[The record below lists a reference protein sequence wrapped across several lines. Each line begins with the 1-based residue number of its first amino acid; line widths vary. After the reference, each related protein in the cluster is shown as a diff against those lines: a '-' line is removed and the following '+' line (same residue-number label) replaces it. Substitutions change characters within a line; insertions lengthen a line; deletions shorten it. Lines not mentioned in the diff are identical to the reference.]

1 MRGPGRPSLE
11 HVETTIQGTL
21 SAGAQLR
28 GFMNIFGNVFGKI
41 THCATEPSNLDH
53 MSPRL
58 QERSIVRGNSRDTF
72 LTPCTEPD
80 LIVCRLDQP
89 GSCLLISSEDEVGP
103 VVSPFNGRISS
114 ARLACSRLRPQTWA
128 AYVSLTATYLSQ
140 GYGGD
145 NIDPNPPSSEESSH
159 KFWIFER
166 LLSSSLLVICPLAFL
181 VPSVSMDCVLA
192 TSLVLHNHWGCE
204 AAVRDY
210 LRPDNVGK
218 FVAGAARGLIYVL
231 SIAGLTGLLYF
242 NTNDKGIVECLQM
255 IWHMETASHPS
266 SAGHT

>member
-1 MRGPGRPSLE
+1 MRLG
-11 HVETTIQGTL
+11 L
-21 SAGAQLR
+21 SYHRLTVGFPRRVLR
-28 GFMNIFGNVFGKI
+28 ARVCDRRRGLVSRRRGKQ
-41 THCATEPSNLDH
+41 C
-53 MSPRL
+53 
-58 QERSIVRGNSRDTF
+58 
-72 LTPCTEPD
+72 
-80 LIVCRLDQP
+80 
-89 GSCLLISSEDEVGP
+89 
-103 VVSPFNGRISS
+103 
-114 ARLACSRLRPQTWA
+114 
-128 AYVSLTATYLSQ
+128 LSQ

-159 KFWIFER
+159 KFWILER

>member
-1 MRGPGRPSLE
+1 MSYFL
-11 HVETTIQGTL
+11 L
-21 SAGAQLR
+21 LR
-28 GFMNIFGNVFGKI
+28 GASIKLLSSKILAANQAGNFIKYSDLLFKTGLSVVDRRVNGRFAFYNKMAK
-41 THCATEPSNLDH
+41 H
-53 MSPRL
+53 
-58 QERSIVRGNSRDTF
+58 RSSTLLPGTKSRVV
-72 LTPCTEPD
+72 
-80 LIVCRLDQP
+80 VCRFPQRMRL
-89 GSCLLISSEDEVGP
+89 GLSYHRLTVGFP
-103 VVSPFNGRISS
+103 RRVLR
-114 ARLACSRLRPQTWA
+114 ARVCDRRRGL
-128 AYVSLTATYLSQ
+128 

-192 TSLVLHNHWGCE
+192 TSLVLHNHWGYE